1 MFNRTDWT
9 NRRILNVYIIV
20 KIAPKFRMIK
30 GKEGL
35 INGKI
40 SWIIISFDNDKTS
53 ILLTNKPIIEQ
64 SLINIFLLYQKDLLD
79 ET

>member
-1 MFNRTDWT
+1 M

-53 ILLTNKPIIEQ
+53 ILLT
-64 SLINIFLLYQKDLLD
+64 KDRA
-79 ET
+79 E